1 MDEDK
6 KPEAKTPPEAAQ
18 PKAEPL
24 KDALAEAASPGA
36 PEPSETAPAAP
47 SPQGPKP
54 ATPVARTTP
63 PAARPGAAEKPAAKA
78 RPPVRKPPKKK
89 APAVMEVEPWQ
100 GPLVDA
106 LKERFGDAIREFST
120 YRGQDFLV
128 ADLSS
133 VVSIIEY
140 MKREEDFDYLVDIT
154 AVDNPE
160 KEKRFEVVWIIY
172 SFAKNMRIRL
182 KATVGEDEKPNTATT
197 VHRTADWLER
207 EVFDMYGIEFEGHPN
222 MMRILLP
229 DEWQG
234 HPLRKDYS
242 IIRQDQ
248 DWVRENLQIESA
260 Q

>member
-6 KPEAKTPPEAAQ
+6 KPEAQTPPAAAQ
-18 PKAEPL
+18 PEAEPL
-24 KDALAEAASPGA
+24 KKTSAEAASAGA
-36 PEPSETAPAAP
+36 PKPSGTA
-47 SPQGPKP
+47 
-54 ATPVARTTP
+54 

-78 RPPVRKPPKKK
+78 RPPRPKIPPKK

-106 LKERFGDAIREFST
+106 LTERFGDAVKEFST

-128 ADLSS
+128 ADLAS
-133 VVSIIEY
+133 VASIIEY
-140 MKREEDFDYLVDIT
+140 LKLEQDFDYLVDIT

-160 KEKRFEVVWIIY
+160 KDKRFEVIWIMY
-172 SFAKNMRIRL
+172 SFARNTRIRI
-182 KATVGEDEKPNTATT
+182 KASAGENEKPNTAST

-222 MMRILLP
+222 MTRILLP

>member
-6 KPEAKTPPEAAQ
+6 KPEAQTPPAAAQ
-18 PKAEPL
+18 PEAEPL
-24 KDALAEAASPGA
+24 KKTSAEAASAGA
-36 PEPSETAPAAP
+36 PKPSGTA
-47 SPQGPKP
+47 
-54 ATPVARTTP
+54 

-78 RPPVRKPPKKK
+78 RPPRPKIPPKK

-100 GPLVDA
+100 DPLVDA
-106 LKERFGDAIREFST
+106 LTERFGDAVKEFST

-128 ADLSS
+128 ADLAS
-133 VVSIIEY
+133 VASIIEY
-140 MKREEDFDYLVDIT
+140 LKLEQDFDYLVDIT

-160 KEKRFEVVWIIY
+160 KDKRFEVIWIMY
-172 SFAKNMRIRL
+172 SFARNTRIRI
-182 KATVGEDEKPNTATT
+182 KASAGENEKPNTAST

-222 MMRILLP
+222 MTRILLP

>member
-6 KPEAKTPPEAAQ
+6 KPEAQTPPAATQ
-18 PKAEPL
+18 PKAEPE
-24 KDALAEAASPGA
+24 KDASAGA
-36 PEPSETAPAAP
+36 PKPSET
-47 SPQGPKP
+47 
-54 ATPVARTTP
+54 V
-63 PAARPGAAEKPAAKA
+63 PAARPGAAEKPTAKA
-78 RPPVRKPPKKK
+78 RPPAPKPPPKK

-133 VVSIIEY
+133 VVSIIKY
-140 MKREEDFDYLVDIT
+140 LKLEEDFDYLVDIT

-160 KEKRFEVVWIIY
+160 KEKRFEVIWIIY
-172 SFAKNMRIRL
+172 SFAKNMRVRL

-197 VHRTADWLER
+197 VHQAADWLER

-222 MMRILLP
+222 MTRILLP

-234 HPLRKDYS
+234 YPLRKDYS

>member
-6 KPEAKTPPEAAQ
+6 KPEAQTPPAAAQ
-18 PKAEPL
+18 PEAEPL
-24 KDALAEAASPGA
+24 KKTSAEAASAGA
-36 PEPSETAPAAP
+36 PKPSGTA
-47 SPQGPKP
+47 
-54 ATPVARTTP
+54 

-78 RPPVRKPPKKK
+78 RPPRPKIPPKK

-100 GPLVDA
+100 DPLVDA
-106 LKERFGDAIREFST
+106 LTARFGDAVKEFST

-128 ADLSS
+128 ADLAS
-133 VVSIIEY
+133 VASIIEY
-140 MKREEDFDYLVDIT
+140 LKLEQDFDYLVDIT

-160 KEKRFEVVWIIY
+160 KDKRFEVIWIMY
-172 SFAKNMRIRL
+172 SFARNTRIRI
-182 KATVGEDEKPNTATT
+182 KASAGENEKPNTAST

-222 MMRILLP
+222 MTRILLP

-234 HPLRKDYS
+234 HPLRKEYS
-242 IIRQDQ
+242 IIQQDQ